1 MRLDLCLRKPVH
13 GLVASLSSHDCDFYF
28 EPSNRKLTIAK
39 PDVLV
44 ISPSAPPFL
53 ASQPRAYLVLNHCLR
68 AIDVPVEGPRDHV
81 HGHGL
86 TGIDNFHGHDLTGID
101 TLDLLFLSS
110 DHQRDFGSHHSS
122 PCLCRRGEGCA
133 SVAQRVSSSAV
144 LLQPHPKDKRDFDL
158 SSLLQCSSLSAIA

>member
-1 MRLDLCLRKPVH
+1 M
-13 GLVASLSSHDCDFYF
+13 
-28 EPSNRKLTIAK
+28 K

-53 ASQPRAYLVLNHCLR
+53 ASQPRAYLGLNPCLR

-101 TLDLLFLSS
+101 NFAFPFPFITRKIL
-110 DHQRDFGSHHSS
+110 
-122 PCLCRRGEGCA
+122 
-133 SVAQRVSSSAV
+133 V
-144 LLQPHPKDKRDFDL
+144 
-158 SSLLQCSSLSAIA
+158 SAILAPRHGLTGGGK